1 MLQQQGK
8 RYNENLSPTK
18 KTLMLS
24 PGRVIHDNQQAV
36 LLGTLL
42 VTAALALVGTSPRHL
57 LTTSA
62 SAWTCIWAHARFGSR
77 PSSAGESQ
85 GRVLSWA
92 AGVLLALSSVCERAV
107 EGGRHIYW
115 AKVRKGAP
123 RVYTT
128 NIG

>member
-1 MLQQQGK
+1 VLQQRGK

-24 PGRVIHDNQQAV
+24 PGRVIQDNQQAV

-42 VTAALALVGTSPRHL
+42 VTAVLTLVGTSPRHL

-62 SAWTCIWAHARFGSR
+62 AAWTCIWAYARSR
-77 PSSAGESQ
+77 SGLNSPGESQ

-92 AGVLLALSSVCERAV
+92 AGVLLALSSVCESAV

-115 AKVRKGAP
+115 AKVRRDAP
-123 RVYTT
+123 RVHIT
-128 NIG
+128 NIC